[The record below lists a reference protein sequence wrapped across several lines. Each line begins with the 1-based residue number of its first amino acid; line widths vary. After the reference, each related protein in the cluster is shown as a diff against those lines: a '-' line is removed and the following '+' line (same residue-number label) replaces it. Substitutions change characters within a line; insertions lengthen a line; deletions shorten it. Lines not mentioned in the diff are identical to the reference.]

1 MRLGLAGLLVLGASA
16 VAYAATAPTTTTTTA
31 RTTSS
36 SAGTTTTTAR
46 TTSSTA
52 ATTTTT
58 ARTTTGTTTTAAA
71 GTSTSAPMAVA
82 RTGGSS
88 TIKVVFPVAAT
99 PATDSEKAMARE
111 SAYRL
116 AHWATYGF
124 RFYYV
129 HRGDN
134 EFTNLYVDSVTDEL
148 YWHAD
153 FLSEDNR
160 YRYTYGSAA
169 MYLTGVSSVGNQA
182 ARPAT
187 TAPAAGTTTTTTTT
201 APAPAATTAT
211 GDPGDPI
218 NGVTVS
224 DVTEENIGGVNMAV
238 ATVDPANF
246 NYTAWQDYYVDTAG
260 AVLTPAQVQ
269 TARTTATTE
278 GKNAPL
284 YYYMR
289 NAWHMNYARRMEC
302 QAQTVQVTAELGR
315 DSVHHLIAKAILE
328 YYKSKVDAHEVL
340 NFVAQAY
347 VSGISGY
354 TVTDNGAD
362 KPKTVSASVTLL
374 LPKTIYME
382 QGGLY
387 EQWRYNF
394 FNIRDYSGIERGAN
408 DYYGQ
413 SYYDRSGTYRS
424 GGDLQRRRAAPG
436 GTR

>member
-1 MRLGLAGLLVLGASA
+1 MNAFLMRLGLAGLLVLGATAA
-16 VAYAATAPTTTTTTA
+16 VYAAAAPSTTTTTTTTA
-31 RTTSS
+31 RSS
-36 SAGTTTTTAR
+36 STTGASTTATVR
-46 TTSSTA
+46 SS
-52 ATTTTT
+52 
-58 ARTTTGTTTTAAA
+58 TTTTAAA
-71 GTSTSAPMAVA
+71 ATSTSAPMAVA
-82 RTGGSS
+82 RTGGAS
-88 TIKVVFPVAAT
+88 TIKVVYPVAAT

-124 RFYYV
+124 RFYLV
-129 HRGDN
+129 HRAEN

-160 YRYTYGSAA
+160 YRYTYGSAS

-182 ARPAT
+182 TVAAT
-187 TAPAAGTTTTTTTT
+187 AAPAAGTTTTTTTT
-201 APAPAATTAT
+201 PAATTAPA

-218 NGVTVS
+218 AGVTVS

-246 NYTAWQDYYVDTAG
+246 NYTAWQDYYLDTTG
-260 AVLTPAQVQ
+260 NRQ
-269 TARTTATTE
+269 TAEFVKQKRDEAIAA
-278 GKNAPL
+278 NSNPPL
-284 YYYMR
+284 FYYMR
-289 NAWHMNYARRMEC
+289 NAWHLNYTRRMDT
-302 QAQTVQVTAELGR
+302 QSQTVSVTADLGR
-315 DSVHHLIAKAILE
+315 DTVHHLVAKAIIE
-328 YYKSKVDAHEVL
+328 YYKTKVSNHEVL

-347 VSGISGY
+347 VGGISGY

-362 KPKTVSASVTLL
+362 KPKTVTASVTLM
-374 LPKTIYME
+374 LPKEIYME
-382 QGGLY
+382 QGGQY

-413 SYYDRSGTYRS
+413 SYYARSGMYRS
-424 GGDLQRRRAAPG
+424 NGDYTRRRASSGPAN
-436 GTR
+436 

>member
-1 MRLGLAGLLVLGASA
+1 MNAFLMRLGLAGLLVLGAT
-16 VAYAATAPTTTTTTA
+16 VANAATAPTTTTTT
-31 RTTSS
+31 
-36 SAGTTTTTAR
+36 TAR
-46 TTSSTA
+46 TSSTA
-52 ATTTTT
+52 GTTAAVSTTT
-58 ARTTTGTTTTAAA
+58 ARTTTTAAA
-71 GTSTSAPMAVA
+71 ATTSTSAPMAVA

-124 RFYYV
+124 RFYLV
-129 HRGDN
+129 HRAEN

-169 MYLTGVSSVGNQA
+169 MYLTGVSSVGSQA
-182 ARPAT
+182 SRPPAAA
-187 TAPAAGTTTTTTTT
+187 APAAGTTAPATTTT
-201 APAPAATTAT
+201 AAPAATTTT

-218 NGVTVS
+218 TGVTVS

-246 NYTAWQDYYVDTAG
+246 NYTAWQDYYLDSTGQVK
-260 AVLTPAQVQ
+260 TPAEVK
-269 TARTTATTE
+269 TARDAAMAANT
-278 GKNAPL
+278 NPPL
-284 YYYMR
+284 FYYMR
-289 NAWHMNYARRMEC
+289 NAWHLNYTRRMDT
-302 QAQTVQVTAELGR
+302 QSQTVQVTAELGR
-315 DSVHHLIAKAILE
+315 DSVHHLIAKAIIE
-328 YYKSKVDAHEVL
+328 YYKSKVEAHEML

-347 VSGISGY
+347 VGGISGY

-362 KPKTVSASVTLL
+362 KPKTVTASVTLL
-374 LPKTIYME
+374 LPKEIYME

-394 FNIRDYSGIERGAN
+394 FNIRDFSGIERGAN

-413 SYYDRSGTYRS
+413 SYYDRGGMYRS
-424 GGDLQRRRAAPG
+424 RGDFQRRP
-436 GTR
+436 